1 MNSEMHTEMTFRLD
15 HQNVFDYLVRQKL
28 CDRPSESV
36 LSIEAKSSKN
46 FNLLVRLTG
55 DRLLL
60 VKQEPLDAQGNA
72 AGDLLIEGQVQ
83 SLFQAHSELS
93 SLIPLTAG
101 ILLFDPVH
109 HILVMNYLQD
119 YLDLETFYAEQQ
131 VFPAAI
137 AQQLGHLAAQFHRT
151 TLDYWPIYHQL
162 HPDEEA
168 LHRAALQQTQTAA
181 MAEDEIATIV
191 PNFEDGLEWLTPE
204 DLGRI
209 SEDGQRFFE
218 LYFQAKDL
226 RRAIAHLSEIY
237 DPCCLTHQ
245 DFKFGNVLLH
255 RNWSQLIRAA
265 SKELKELKESAESA
279 KKSSAND
286 QPWNAA
292 PQPLRLID
300 WEKAEWGDPAL
311 DMGFLIACYLR
322 LWLQSLVV
330 SGLDLTEAL
339 RLAAV
344 PLEALQPSLRS
355 LVRGYGAAFPEMGRS
370 PDFWQRAM
378 QFAGYS
384 LVRTLRVKALH
395 FEPLGNVGICTM
407 QVANSLLNRPE
418 AAIRSIFGGPLQ
430 DWLDSDTS
438 APESG
443 NQPDSQSDLAATS
456 GSGELA
462 GSPATV
468 PNATP
473 TLKLP
478 PGAGLDDLLRHLHIS
493 PEGRIYHDRCPA
505 AVLVEDDRP
514 FDQLPP
520 EVQRSYLRL
529 QLRNVIYDLYFCGRQ
544 LTDQPAATDLRNSV
558 QAGVDVEFFEQLS
571 AANTGQGYF
580 DAGWIV
586 TQIDET
592 TALVQ
597 RNGLILRLERD
608 RHLSP
613 SQRHPAVGDAVAVW
627 MPPHRM
633 DASFYTVL
641 GDRGPISPD
650 APAVQVYFN
659 LSPAGAIA
667 LMRVLIP
674 ALNQAKLPFSLGLL
688 HDPADYGRRDAAILR
703 LCQVDWAA
711 AAPMLRQAYPVV
723 RSHLQRAV
731 PLFTK
736 VLAPGVGLAEEPM
749 EEACNEAIEFGLH
762 RAQLVADGLLDSA
775 DPTARLAA
783 IARQFQQAG
792 LWLDRPYLN
801 PDAGDCYSL

>member
-1 MNSEMHTEMTFRLD
+1 MHTEMTFRLD
-15 HQNVFDYLVRQKL
+15 YQNVFDYLVEHNI
-28 CDRPSESV
+28 CDRQLESV
-36 LSIEAKSSKN
+36 ISIEAKSSKN

-72 AGDLLIEGQVQ
+72 AGDLLIEGEVQ
-83 SLFQAHSELS
+83 SLFQSHSKLS

-101 ILLFDPVH
+101 ILLFDPAH

-119 YLDLETFYAEQQ
+119 YLDLETFYAERQM
-131 VFPAAI
+131 FPTAI
-137 AQQLGHLAAQFHRT
+137 AHKLGHLAAQFHRT

-162 HPDEEA
+162 HPDEQAMHQTA
-168 LHRAALQQTQTAA
+168 LRQYAQTAA
-181 MAEDEIATIV
+181 MAEDEIAAIV

-204 DLGRI
+204 DLGRL
-209 SEDGQRFFE
+209 SEDGQQFFE
-218 LYFQAKDL
+218 LYFQSAEL
-226 RRAIAHLSEIY
+226 RRAIAQLSEIY

-255 RNWSQLIRAA
+255 RNWPQLIQGL
-265 SKELKELKESAESA
+265 SEKSAESV

-286 QPWNAA
+286 PLLNANL
-292 PQPLRLID
+292 QPLRLID

-311 DMGFLIACYLR
+311 DAGFLIACYLR

-330 SGLDLTEAL
+330 SGLDLAEAL

-355 LVRGYGAAFPEMGRS
+355 LVRGYAAAFPEMGRS

-384 LVRTLRVKALH
+384 LIRTLRVKALH

-418 AAIRSIFGGPLQ
+418 ASIRSIFGGPLQ
-430 DWLDSDTS
+430 DWLDSKASD
-438 APESG
+438 PELG
-443 NQPDSQSDLAATS
+443 LEPDSQSDFAATS

-520 EVQRSYLRL
+520 DMQRSYLRL

-586 TQIDET
+586 AQIDET

-608 RHLSP
+608 RHLLP
-613 SQRHPAVGDAVAVW
+613 SQRYPAVGDAVAVW

-650 APAVQVYFN
+650 LPALQVYFN

-674 ALNQAKLPFSLGLL
+674 ALNTAVLPFALSLL
-688 HDPADYGRRDAAILR
+688 HDPADYDRRDSAILR
-703 LCQVDWAA
+703 ICQADWDA
-711 AAPMLRQAYPVV
+711 AAPALQQAYKTV
-723 RSHLQRAV
+723 RSHLRRAV

-736 VLAPGVGLAEEPM
+736 ALAPGVGLAEEPIDG
-749 EEACNEAIEFGLH
+749 ACNEAIEFGLH
-762 RAQLVADGLLDSA
+762 RAQLVADVLLESA
-775 DPTARLAA
+775 DPTRRLEA

-792 LWLDRPYLN
+792 LLLHKPYLN
-801 PDAGDCYSL
+801 PGAGDRYRL

>member
-1 MNSEMHTEMTFRLD
+1 MHTETPFRLD
-15 HQNVFDYLVRQKL
+15 YQNVFDYLVRRNI
-28 CDRPSESV
+28 CDRQLESV
-36 LSIEAKSSKN
+36 ISIEAKSSKN
-46 FNLLVRLTG
+46 FNLLVHLTG

-72 AGDLLIEGQVQ
+72 AGDLLIEGEVQ

-101 ILLFDPVH
+101 ILLFDPAH

-119 YLDLETFYAEQQ
+119 YLDLETFYAERQM
-131 VFPAAI
+131 FPTAI
-137 AQQLGHLAAQFHRT
+137 ATGLGCLAAQFHRT

-162 HPDEEA
+162 HPDEQAMHQIA
-168 LHRAALQQTQTAA
+168 LRQFAQTAA
-181 MAEDEIATIV
+181 MAEDDITAIV

-209 SEDGQRFFE
+209 SEDGQQFFE
-218 LYFQAKDL
+218 LYFQSAEL

-245 DFKFGNVLLH
+245 DLKFGNVLLH
-255 RNWSQLIRAA
+255 RNWSRLTKPGFHAHSPHAQ
-265 SKELKELKESAESA
+265 SADADPSM
-279 KKSSAND
+279 
-286 QPWNAA
+286 
-292 PQPLRLID
+292 LRLID

-311 DMGFLIACYLR
+311 DVGFLIACYLR

-355 LVRGYGAAFPEMGRS
+355 LVRGYAAAFPEMGRS

-418 AAIRSIFGGPLQ
+418 ASIRSIFGGPLQ
-430 DWLDSDTS
+430 GWLDSKASD
-438 APESG
+438 PELG
-443 NQPDSQSDLAATS
+443 NQPDSQSDLAAAS
-456 GSGELA
+456 GPGELA

-493 PEGRIYHDRCPA
+493 PEGRIYHDRCPT

-520 EVQRSYLRL
+520 DMQRSYLRL

-608 RHLSP
+608 RHLLP

-650 APAVQVYFN
+650 LPALQVYFN

-667 LMRVLIP
+667 LMHDLIP
-674 ALNQAKLPFSLGLL
+674 ALNTAVLPFALSLL
-688 HDPADYGRRDAAILR
+688 HDPADYDRRDSAILR
-703 LCQVDWAA
+703 ICQTDWDA
-711 AAPMLRQAYPVV
+711 AAPALQQAYKTV
-723 RSHLQRAV
+723 RSHLRRAV
-731 PLFTK
+731 PLFAK
-736 VLAPGVGLAEEPM
+736 SLAPGVGLAEEPTD
-749 EEACNEAIEFGLH
+749 EPEHGTAIEFGLH
-762 RAQLVADGLLDSA
+762 RAQWVADALLESA
-775 DPTARLAA
+775 DPATRLAA
-783 IARQFQQAG
+783 IARQFQQTG
-792 LWLDRPYLN
+792 LLLHKPYLN
-801 PDAGDCYSL
+801 PGTGDRYRL